1 MRLSITVDE
10 IQGRCPV
17 YKVGDK
23 IVLEGGYRMNLE
35 ETDAVCMHS
44 LASIMP
50 YHIALARGISARS
63 CGLNPEA
70 DLPAYVQ
77 CLDPVHKTG
86 GGTVTFRIER
96 EGPPK
101 AGAPGNWP
109 PEETAE

>member
-1 MRLSITVDE
+1 MRLVITVDE

-23 IVLEGGYRMNLE
+23 IVLEEGFRINME
-35 ETDAVCMHS
+35 ETDAVCLHS
-44 LASIMP
+44 LASIIP
-50 YHIALARGISARS
+50 YHIALSRGISARS
-63 CGLNPEA
+63 CGLNPDA
-70 DLPAYVQ
+70 DSPAYVQ

-101 AGAPGNWP
+101 PGAPGNWP
-109 PEETAE
+109 PSG